1 MLPLARA
8 LSLSQA
14 EVNDLVETT
23 GGDEEEQLRRITD
36 MWKTKAENNEL
47 PGILTIPYTASV
59 HHDKCNIWCDTQLG
73 ATILLRSTLVL

>member
-8 LSLSQA
+8 LSLSHA
-14 EVNDLVETT
+14 EVNDLVEAT

-47 PGILTIPYTASV
+47 PQLRKFAASV
-59 HHDKCNIWCDTQLG
+59 PPEGRL
-73 ATILLRSTLVL
+73 IL